1 MKFDRKNCF
10 NFLNICY
17 LLCQQMVKKL
27 RTVYAHPDD
36 VDLIIGGMAERSAE
50 DGLLGPT
57 FRCLIFEQF
66 SRTRRTDRYF
76 YNSAYQPHPFTPG
89 KKQFFSN

>member
-1 MKFDRKNCF
+1 MT
-10 NFLNICY
+10 
-17 LLCQQMVKKL
+17 KKL
-27 RTVYAHPDD
+27 RALYAHPDD
-36 VDLIIGGMAERSAE
+36 VDLIIGGMAERPVD

-76 YNSAYQPHPFTPG
+76 YDSAYQPHPFTPG
-89 KKQFFSN
+89 KRECIMHFDHEKKKWRLRREIY

>member
-1 MKFDRKNCF
+1 M
-10 NFLNICY
+10 
-17 LLCQQMVKKL
+17 MKKL
-27 RTVYAHPDD
+27 RALYAHPDD
-36 VDLIIGGMAERSAE
+36 VDLIIGGMAERPVD

-76 YNSAYQPHPFTPG
+76 YDSAYQPHPFTPG
-89 KKQFFSN
+89 KRCILIDKEMSFISGNINIIVLRLV

>member
-1 MKFDRKNCF
+1 M
-10 NFLNICY
+10 
-17 LLCQQMVKKL
+17 MKKL
-27 RTVYAHPDD
+27 RALYAHPDD
-36 VDLIIGGMAERSAE
+36 VDLIIGGMAERPVD

-76 YNSAYQPHPFTPG
+76 YDSAYQPHPFTPG
-89 KKQFFSN
+89 KRCILIGKEMIFISGNINIIVLRLV